1 MAKKYIHKNSKKN
14 HKHQKYSKHKL
25 KKTLR
30 LKNIYFKQLNSVSPT
45 QTKQKEYEESPET
58 TKILLDA
65 QAAVKIQCYV
75 CNRNISQQIKIIL
88 FPPPQKTKIHQKGF
102 SFNCLCVRCFLLK
115 SKFSPRDNSY
125 YIGNEFTLTNYKFT
139 EYRILKKFTEPLFT
153 KDWSFGDEIK
163 LLGAVEKL
171 GLNNWEEI
179 SKALGKGKLE
189 CESHYYTFYYKDKD
203 DYLPCID
210 NIYDD
215 NKKLLDKNKQNENLL
230 LNNLLNNI
238 GYIPYSDNNKG
249 SNRSL
254 VKKDSQQDKNQLIFQ
269 NAYEL
274 LGYWFKRKEFD
285 VEYKNEAE
293 IELSELEFKE
303 EDDEEEENMHYKILK
318 NYNNVL
324 DEREQRKKLISD
336 KNLYEKRQI
345 NFDKKLSHEDKEI
358 YQSMKMNIRFLNRE
372 QFFYIFDN
380 NLMEKNMKA
389 RLNQLIYYKNLGFET
404 FDEIQQ
410 YINNVKKENAK
421 NEEEEKM
428 KLRNSTINANK
439 EYDEKL
445 VAMEEE
451 KLRKELGMKKKKF
464 SQVKNY
470 IFLEIKNG
478 KKRNEVITQEIKD
491 KFQINKKNAAKFV
504 EIVNRVFQ

>member
-1 MAKKYIHKNSKKN
+1 MAKKYTSKNSKIL
-14 HKHQKYSKHKL
+14 HKHPKSTKHKL

-30 LKNIYFKQLNSVSPT
+30 LKNINLKQINSTSPKK
-45 QTKQKEYEESPET
+45 TKLKEAEDSPEIA
-58 TKILLDA
+58 KILLDA

-75 CNRNISQQIKIIL
+75 CNHNISQQIKIIL
-88 FPPPQKTKIHQKGF
+88 FPTPQKTKIHQKGF
-102 SFNCLCVRCFLLK
+102 SFNCLCVHCFLLK

-125 YIGNEFTLTNYKFT
+125 YIGNEFTLTNYKFS

-153 KDWSFGDEIK
+153 KEWSFGDEIK

-179 SKALGKGKLE
+179 SKALGKGKFE
-189 CESHYYTFYYKDKD
+189 CESHYYAFYYKDKD
-203 DYLPCID
+203 DYLPNID
-210 NIYDD
+210 TISDN
-215 NKKLLDKNKQNENLL
+215 NKKLLDKNKQIQNSL
-230 LNNLLNNI
+230 LNDILKNI

-249 SNRSL
+249 NNRSL
-254 VKKDSQQDKNQLIFQ
+254 IKKDSQQDKNQLIFQ
-269 NAYEL
+269 NAYDL

-293 IELSELEFKE
+293 IELSELEFKD
-303 EDDEEEENMHYKILK
+303 EDDEEEINMHYKLLQ

-324 DEREQRKKLISD
+324 DEREQRKQLISD

-345 NFDKKLSHEDKEI
+345 NFDKKLSREDKEI
-358 YQSMKMNIRFLNRE
+358 YQSVKMSARFLNKE
-372 QFFYIFDN
+372 QFFSILDN
-380 NLMEKNMKA
+380 NLMEKNLKA
-389 RLNQLIYYKNLGFET
+389 RLNQLVYYKDLGFET
-404 FDEIQQ
+404 YDEIQQ
-410 YINNVKKENAK
+410 YIINVKKENAK

-439 EYDEKL
+439 EYDGKL
-445 VAMEEE
+445 IASEEE

-464 SQVKNY
+464 SHIKNY

-478 KKRNEVITQEIKD
+478 KKRNEVIIQEIKD

-504 EIVNRVFQ
+504 EIINKIFQ